1 MSTLAEAA
9 LACLTAGRQPSE
21 PRAAA
26 AAASTN
32 SSGRAQP
39 LAQAQLLD
47 QQRVRVRPP
56 LFPEWEAASNLDA
69 SDLAWLHVSER
80 REERFHAPAISEAI
94 FEIPDLLDRQRIGV
108 RSMRSSDLDPEDP
121 RDASGFPPDHHFSQ
135 RCSTPE
141 GRRASVKI
149 LRLAC
154 FKIAR
159 GSAQPNPASIG
170 SALAAATRGPRSC
183 RARMSTCAGLE
194 KRPGRIACIQ
204 LDSKHADVARNVDTA
219 LRLAAG
225 LIADRFADPVDLVVL
240 PELALTGYV
249 FESREELDPLLEDAS
264 TFSAPRPISRPAPSS
279 DASAFISACR
289 SSCVGSDHPSLN
301 LAAHVAQQLQCHVVI
316 GFPERGSSDHDQ
328 AIRAAAAGATA
339 VSAPFDARPIEHR
352 AEPRA
357 IDDRA
362 AYNSAALIAPDGS
375 LLHVFRKH
383 FLFETDEKWAVQGSG
398 FQALHLPALGT
409 VCVAICMDLN
419 PFRFTAP
426 FEDYELASFCVEHDV
441 DLLVMPMAWLAPS
454 DERHQL
460 ESDQAAA
467 PLQPSLSTI
476 NYWALRCKPFFQPPK
491 PSVSPSVPLSELGE
505 VRLHK
510 QRYLITANRVG
521 RERDS
526 IFGGSSCV
534 LQMKPHERPLLIEC
548 LNSAEEACL
557 VTTLPR

>member
-1 MSTLAEAA
+1 
-9 LACLTAGRQPSE
+9 
-21 PRAAA
+21 
-26 AAASTN
+26 
-32 SSGRAQP
+32 
-39 LAQAQLLD
+39 
-47 QQRVRVRPP
+47 
-56 LFPEWEAASNLDA
+56 
-69 SDLAWLHVSER
+69 
-80 REERFHAPAISEAI
+80 
-94 FEIPDLLDRQRIGV
+94 
-108 RSMRSSDLDPEDP
+108 
-121 RDASGFPPDHHFSQ
+121 
-135 RCSTPE
+135 
-141 GRRASVKI
+141 
-149 LRLAC
+149 
-154 FKIAR
+154 
-159 GSAQPNPASIG
+159 
-170 SALAAATRGPRSC
+170 
-183 RARMSTCAGLE
+183 MSTCAGPE

-204 LDSKHADVARNVDTA
+204 LDSKHADVPRNIETA
-219 LRLAAG
+219 LRLGAG

-249 FESREELDPLLEDAS
+249 FESREELDPLLEDSS
-264 TFSAPRPISRPAPSS
+264 TFSPPRPISGPALSS
-279 DASAFISACR
+279 DAAAFISACR
-289 SSCVGSDHPSLN
+289 SSCVASDHPSLN

-316 GFPERGSSDHDQ
+316 GFPERGSPDHDQ
-328 AIRAAAAGATA
+328 AIRATAAGATA
-339 VSAPFDARPIEHR
+339 VSAPYDARPIEHR
-352 AEPRA
+352 AEPTA
-357 IDDRA
+357 IEARA
-362 AYNSAALIAPDGS
+362 AYNSAALMAPDGS

-398 FQALHLPALGT
+398 FQTLRLPALGT

-426 FEDYELASFCVEHDV
+426 FEAYELASFCVEHDV

-467 PLQPSLSTI
+467 PPQPSLSTI

-491 PSVSPSVPLSELGE
+491 PPVPPAELGE
-505 VRLHK
+505 DRLHK

-534 LQMKPHERPLLIEC
+534 LQMKPNERPLLVEC